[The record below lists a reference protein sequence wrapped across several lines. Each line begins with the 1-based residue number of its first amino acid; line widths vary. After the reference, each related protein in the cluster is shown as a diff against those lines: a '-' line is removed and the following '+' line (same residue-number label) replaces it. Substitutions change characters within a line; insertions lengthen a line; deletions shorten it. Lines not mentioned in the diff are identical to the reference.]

1 MTAPDPHAIEPIRLS
16 FDLAC
21 PPEHAF
27 RAWTERIATW
37 WPADHTVTGEGD
49 LVVVLEPRVGGRV
62 FERTRGGDEHDWG
75 RVTIWDPPVRLGYT
89 WHLRADRTDA
99 TDVEIRF
106 VPAGS
111 GTRVEIE
118 HRGWER
124 LGAERGREWRDRNHG
139 GWSTLPAHYRRVA
152 DGQL

>member
-1 MTAPDPHAIEPIRLS
+1 MTTDEAIEPLRLS
-16 FDLAC
+16 FEVAC
-21 PPEHAF
+21 LPEHAF
-27 RAWTERIATW
+27 RTWTELIATW

-49 LVVVLEPRVGGRV
+49 LRVVLEPRVGGRL

-75 RVTIWDPPVRLGYT
+75 RVTVWEPPRRLAYT
-89 WHLRADRTDA
+89 WHLRADRADA

-106 VPAGS
+106 FPARG

-124 LGAERGREWRDRNHG
+124 LGADRGRAWRDRNHG
-139 GWSTLPAHYRRVA
+139 GWSTLLPHYQRVVES
-152 DGQL
+152 GL